1 MRCQLVECEDCLV
14 LGIGR
19 SCCCSNQ
26 SQFKSNWTTAAGN
39 GDNTKSV
46 VAVCR
51 QLLLTALLMV
61 WYRNVESDDAV
72 PLGRLFLICSVYNA
86 CAMVVE
92 AQSASAVPSW
102 HC

>member
-1 MRCQLVECEDCLV
+1 MSWV
-14 LGIGR
+14 LGAAVAVAI
-19 SCCCSNQ
+19 SHS
-26 SQFKSNWTTAAGN
+26 SKSNWTTAAGN

-72 PLGRLFLICSVYNA
+72 PLGILFLICSVYNG